1 MIKLTRA
8 LALAAPLALLAAAC
22 GNDDSGSDTTAA
34 PTTAAPTTE
43 APGDGGAEG
52 LARAQAVIAALG
64 GAPTEIGPTIP
75 LTGTPEAKTVAWLEC
90 EITCASFRP
99 GFETATDLLGWDL
112 EVISVSS
119 FDPAPGFQQ
128 ALDLGADF
136 IAITGTP
143 PALVQD
149 QIAAAQEAGVGIFSC
164 YEITD
169 PDPAVNNI
177 YMQCG
182 DDDNV
187 YAVGSLMANKIIVDS
202 GGDANVLMVNIPDFP
217 VLVSERQGAED
228 TFAENCPSCTFT
240 ELAVTLDQV
249 LAGEVPG
256 AIISALQNDPS
267 INYLYHSVDAVA
279 TGVTPTLEDAGL
291 LEQVSQVGVDLNA
304 GILQEIIAGTQKFWT
319 VNPVQYAAFLMVD
332 AMARQ
337 SLGMDNPEERDVAVL
352 PVFFVEDTATAESL
366 IPTDD
371 WVGPEGMAD
380 QFAALWGVG

>member
-1 MIKLTRA
+1 MTRWTRA

-22 GNDDSGSDTTAA
+22 GNDDSSSDTTAA
-34 PTTAAPTTE
+34 ETTAPATTT
-43 APGDGGAEG
+43 AGDPVAEG
-52 LARAQAVIAALG
+52 IARAEAAVAAVAG
-64 GAPTEIGPTIP
+64 PPTEIGPTIP
-75 LTGTPEAKTVAWLEC
+75 LTGTPEPKTVAWLEC

-99 GFETATDLLGWDL
+99 GFEAATDLLGWDL

-119 FDPAPGFQQ
+119 FDPAAGFQQ

-136 IAITGTP
+136 ISITGTP

-149 QIAAAQEAGVGIFSC
+149 QIDAAKAAGVGIFSC

-169 PDPAVNNI
+169 PEPEVNNV

-187 YAVGSLMANKIIVDS
+187 YAVGNLMGNKIIVDS

-217 VLVSERQGAED
+217 VLISEREGAKAAFE
-228 TFAENCPSCTFT
+228 ENCPNCTFT

-256 AIISALQNDPS
+256 AIISALQNDPT

-291 LEQVSQVGVDLNA
+291 LEQVTQVGVDLNA

-319 VNPVQYAAFLMVD
+319 TNPVQYAAFLMVD

-337 SLGMDNPEERDVAVL
+337 SLGMDNPEERSNAVL
-352 PVFFVEDTATAESL
+352 PVFFVEDAATAESL

-371 WVGPEGMAD
+371 WVGPDGMAE